1 MLKKIIAL
9 SLICAML
16 VPLSPVVAADETTV
30 TPTIEEI
37 LNSYHNKAFEAQS
50 AEKNGGASTY
60 ARGGSN
66 QTLEQETVDALT
78 DAGYEAYNVTG
89 ENYEALEDA
98 LNTDFAAMG
107 LDPASS
113 YVVVISGEDPA
124 VQSNPNARVIDPP
137 TNDDF
142 DGDDGGGGSSFL
154 YVQDDTTY
162 TMRYVTVASDASA
175 DLRKSTLYTL
185 QEINEMA
192 VFADCVAGYVL
203 DKLANLAIEHTE
215 EAIESSIPFLDEIA
229 FLADWMKARD
239 PEVYIALGDNMLTIH
254 ATSVWTL
261 SYIQVWDAT
270 QKSWVTAQSSCY
282 AVSRLTAAGYLYNK
296 NIKDYEWVAT
306 EEIVL
311 TTYSGYYNHSAR
323 RKQVAVEGF
332 TKKYPLHDS
341 TGDICFSFY
350 SIKGTDLLPNGE
362 PLFTHKQ
369 PKASTI
375 DYFGST
381 QS

>member
-1 MLKKIIAL
+1 MKKLISAI
-9 SLICAML
+9 LICCMML
-16 VPLSPVVAADETTV
+16 PMILASAAEEATVP
-30 TPTIEEI
+30 PTIEEI
-37 LNSYHNKAFEAQS
+37 LNSYHNQAFEAQS
-50 AEKNGGASTY
+50 AEENGGASTY
-60 ARGGSN
+60 ARGSSS

-89 ENYEALEDA
+89 ENYEALENA

-124 VQSNPNARVIDPP
+124 AQSNPNARVLPP
-137 TNDDF
+137 ANDDF

-154 YVQDDTTY
+154 YVQDGITY

-192 VFADCVAGYVL
+192 VFAGCAL
-203 DKLANLAIEHTE
+203 EALANLAIEYTE
-215 EAIESSIPFLDEIA
+215 EKIETSIPLLAEIA

-282 AVSRLTAAGYLYNK
+282 SVSRLTAAGYLYNK

-323 RKQVAVEGF
+323 RKEVAVEGF

-350 SIKGTDLLPNGE
+350 SITGTDLLPNGE